1 MDGIALYLSALQ
13 ISSDNNNAFK
23 RKRFLESRKKFLE
36 EKEAYLL
43 GKKQS
48 LAEQITLLEGK
59 RDLLVE
65 KKKWLKE
72 EVSRIEGELSVGCK
86 LLMTSVFQH
95 LSSFIFDID
104 EKIQSLDEIMELEEQ
119 KYRLEYKIREKRE
132 SIDHLFE
139 TYNKSEALPEEK

>member
-13 ISSDNNNAFK
+13 ISSDNNNSSK
-23 RKRFLESRKKFLE
+23 RKRVLESRKKFLE

-48 LAEQITLLEGK
+48 LEEQITLLEGK
-59 RDLLVE
+59 RNLLVE

-72 EVSRIEGELSVGCK
+72 EVSRIEGELPVGCK
-86 LLMTSVFQH
+86 LLMTSVLQH

-139 TYNKSEALPEEK
+139 TYKSEELPEEK